1 MLLIRMQKSWASV
14 GLSVAI
20 AASACGNKSTGT
32 AANPEVPVTATG
44 TVAGSGSTTTA
55 ANAGS
60 AIAVPAPKAP
70 AFDNRTARDGS
81 LVAVDGATVQLASV
95 WSKKPTVVVFYRG
108 FF

>member
-1 MLLIRMQKSWASV
+1 MVLVRMHKSWATV
-14 GLSVAI
+14 VLLVAI
-20 AASACGNKSTGT
+20 AASACGNKSASTVAT
-32 AANPEVPVTATG
+32 NPTG
-44 TVAGSGSTTTA
+44 TVAGLGSMTTA
-55 ANAGS
+55 ANADS

-70 AFDNRTARDGS
+70 AFDNRTARDGA